1 MINLI
6 QKIVEKSLGRQLYSY
21 EIELI
26 NKLGKLDHN
35 YSYVPIRRRNG
46 LIELVKVDKVK

>member
-1 MINLI
+1 MIQEI
-6 QKIVEKSLGRQLYSY
+6 AEKSLGRQLYSY

-26 NKLGKLDHN
+26 NKISKLDNN
-35 YSYVPIRRRNG
+35 YTYVPIRRRNG